1 MKKQYQSLAL
11 TINLFEQTDV
21 IRTSQP
27 IQTGAEGDSG
37 FNKNWATLGGGQ

>member
-1 MKKQYQSLAL
+1 MKKQYQFLAIKL
-11 TINLFEQTDV
+11 CLWEEDV

-37 FNKNWATLGGGQ
+37 FNKNWANIGGEN